1 MLHHSSIRNYT
12 AALLDLFNNLEVQHV
27 DSTGVTRVR
36 SVPIVYSTKEKAQ
49 IIDKLTGEQLR
60 SGNYN
65 VLPRSSISLSAIQKS
80 EARTLNKNSKINKKS
95 NLDSFDFTYNSVPY
109 EFTYELNVQCR
120 GMNEASQIIEQ
131 VAPKFNPFVELDIW
145 DVQNLN
151 TPTRVPVK
159 LLDIGIETEDY
170 DEYSSNICNVS
181 FGLSITGNLYPPIQT
196 IQRIKQ
202 FKMTI
207 NEAYGTPIRSGE
219 YSRRIIDTW
228 DVQNTAVPLQP
239 GVTVQPTSVTQYPP
253 NIVSI
258 SSTSPVI
265 LGSNNLQV
273 VYTDADNPIS
283 EMTFVWSVLQGN
295 GTISGTQDK
304 AIFTVQQVGVQEV
317 HVKITDPY
325 GNFAEMSKVF
335 TV

>member
-1 MLHHSSIRNYT
+1 MLHHGSIRNYT

-27 DSTGVTRVR
+27 DSAGVTQIR
-36 SVPIVYSTKEKAQ
+36 SVPIVYSTREKAQ
-49 IIDKLTGEQLR
+49 IVDKLTGEQLR

-65 VLPRSSISLSAIQKS
+65 VLPRSSISLSTVAKS
-80 EARTLNKNSKINKKS
+80 DSRTLNKNVKINAKS
-95 NLDSFDFTYNSVPY
+95 NVDTFDFMFNSVPY

-145 DVQNLN
+145 DAQNLN

-159 LLDIGIETEDY
+159 LLDIGIETEEY

-181 FGLSITGNLYPPIQT
+181 FGLSINGNLYPPIQT

-207 NEAYGTPIRSGE
+207 NEAYGTPIRTGD
-219 YSRRIIDTW
+219 YSRRIIDSW
-228 DVQNTAVPLQP
+228 DVQNTSIPIP
-239 GVTVQPTSVTQYPP
+239 HGVTIQPTSVTQYPP
-253 NIVSI
+253 NIINI
-258 SSTSPVI
+258 SSTGPVI
-265 LGSNNLQV
+265 LGVNDLQV
-273 VYTDADNPIS
+273 IYTDADNPIS
-283 EMTFVWSVLQGN
+283 EMTFVWNVLQGN
-295 GTISGTQDK
+295 GTIQGTQDK
-304 AIFTVQQVGVQEV
+304 AVFTVLNIGVQEV
-317 HVKITDPY
+317 HIKVTDPY